1 MGPGYL
7 TSPLILIISV
17 LFDLYLFLVLA
28 RFLLQALRA
37 DFYNPASQF
46 IVRATTP
53 PLKPL
58 RRIVPGFGRQDIAA
72 LVLALILLMAKYFL
86 LMALGAGVVDV
97 GNARVP
103 LGQVG
108 VVGLLLV
115 AVAEIVATFINL
127 FLFAIIVQVIM
138 SWVNPGAYN
147 PILGLVNQ
155 VARPVMQPIQRWI
168 PPIGGLDLSPLFA
181 TLGLMVAKMLI
192 VPPILYLAMML

>member
-1 MGPGYL
+1 MGSGYL
-7 TSPLILIISV
+7 TSPLLLIIGT

-58 RRIVPGFGRQDIAA
+58 RRIIPGFGRQDLAA
-72 LVLALILLMAKYFL
+72 LVLALLLLLVKYL
-86 LMALGAGVVDV
+86 LLNALGASIIEV
-97 GNARVP
+97 GNARVA

-108 VVGLLLV
+108 LLGWVFV
-115 AVAEIVATFINL
+115 AAAEIVATFINI

-147 PILGLVNQ
+147 PILGLINQ

-168 PPIGGLDLSPLFA
+168 PPLGGLDLSPLFA
-181 TLGLMVAKMLI
+181 TLGLMVAKMLLI
-192 VPPILYLAMML
+192 PPLLYLAMAL

>member
-7 TSPLILIISV
+7 TSPLMLIIGT

-58 RRIVPGFGRQDIAA
+58 RRIIPGFGRQDMAA

-103 LGQVG
+103 IGQVG
-108 VVGLLLV
+108 VIGLLLV
-115 AVAEIVATFINL
+115 AVAEIIATFINI

-192 VPPILYLAMML
+192 IPPILYLAMML